1 MTNLKMYGIKTIK
14 INNFTAYTYN
24 IRINNNSDNLQS
36 CKKSGLHYWIS
47 EDNKIQLNELT
58 TNSKEFNNKVSQL
71 GKLLKEVAQTNLNKK
86 YSWI

>member
-36 CKKSGLHYWIS
+36 CKRSGLMYSITD
-47 EDNKIQLNELT
+47 DNKLQLNDLT
-58 TNSKEFNNKVSQL
+58 TDSKEFSRKVSKL
-71 GKLLKEVAQTNLNKK
+71 GKLLKEVAISNVHKK

>member
-14 INNFTAYTYN
+14 INSITAYTYN
-24 IRINNNSDNLQS
+24 IRINNNVDNLAS
-36 CKKSGLHYWIS
+36 CKRSGLLYS
-47 EDNKIQLNELT
+47 TTEDNKLQLNDLT
-58 TNSKEFNNKVSQL
+58 TDSREFDRKVSKL